1 MLNGGEIC
9 LYNMS
14 KAKLKKLLEQL
25 NHEQVSDLIIELYEA
40 RSEAKEYLDFYVQ
53 PDIDKRM
60 EKARANI
67 KKEFMR
73 SSRGRNKG
81 RITRIKRF
89 IKDVSSLNPG
99 VEYEIELKT
108 FAIETACR
116 AGSDSL
122 VKETTQRA
130 VGRLIIDTVMQA
142 NSNGLLPSILPRI
155 ETAVDAMPTSL
166 FSRNQYRRLLKESLK
181 EAVENL

>member
-1 MLNGGEIC
+1 MAGKFVI
-9 LYNMS
+9 YHMS
-14 KAKLKKLLEQL
+14 KSSLKKLLAQL
-25 NHEQVSDLIIELYEA
+25 DHQQICDLVIELYDA
-40 RSEAKEYLDFYVQ
+40 RSEAKEYLDFFVQ

-60 EKARANI
+60 DKARSNI

-73 SSRGRNKG
+73 CARGRNKG

-99 VEYEIELKT
+99 TEYEIELKT

-116 AGSDSL
+116 AGSESL

-130 VGRLIIDTVMQA
+130 VGRLIIDVVKQA
-142 NSNGLLPSILPRI
+142 DQIGLLPSTLPRI
-155 ETAVDAMPTSL
+155 ETAVDSMPKSL
-166 FSRNQYRRLLKESLK
+166 FSRNQYRKLLKESIR
-181 EAVENL
+181 EAVESL